1 MTETALIAGAGGF
14 GREILQYLRDL
25 RFPLEGF
32 LDDRADALAG
42 FDLGTAVLGRL
53 ADFPLRD
60 EHRLVIGVG
69 DPAGRRRLGDA
80 AAARGARF
88 LTLVHPTAYV
98 APNARL
104 GPGCVVC
111 PFAFIGVGAVLGD
124 HVAVNTYASVG
135 HDAQVGH
142 CSVFSALRGGEWRR
156 RPGRGG
162 VPRHARHGH
171 AASHG
176 GPFRQDRGGR
186 SRDTPGARLLPRG
199 GKPRSVARPLRTEDM
214 SSPVASDR
222 PEGMGIGVDVEEIAR

>member
-60 EHRLVIGVG
+60 EHRLVISVG

-80 AAARGARF
+80 AATRGARF

-104 GPGCVVC
+104 GAGCLV
-111 PFAFIGVGAVLGD
+111 
-124 HVAVNTYASVG
+124 
-135 HDAQVGH
+135 
-142 CSVFSALRGGEWRR
+142 
-156 RPGRGG
+156 
-162 VPRHARHGH
+162 
-171 AASHG
+171 
-176 GPFRQDRGGR
+176 
-186 SRDTPGARLLPRG
+186 
-199 GKPRSVARPLRTEDM
+199 
-214 SSPVASDR
+214 
-222 PEGMGIGVDVEEIAR
+222 

>member
-60 EHRLVIGVG
+60 EHRLVISVG

-80 AAARGARF
+80 AATRGARF

-104 GPGCVVC
+104 GAGCVVC

-135 HDAQVGH
+135 HDAQVGD
-142 CSVFSALRGGEWRR
+142 CSVFSPYAVVNGAVVLGEEVFLGTHATVT
-156 RPGRGG
+156 PGLT
-162 VPRHARHGH
+162 V
-171 AASHG
+171 
-176 GPFRQDRGGR
+176 GR
-186 SRDTPGARLLPRG
+186 SAKITAGAVAVRPVPAYALAVGNPA
-199 GKPRSVARPLRTEDM
+199 RSRVLYAPKT
-214 SSPVASDR
+214 
-222 PEGMGIGVDVEEIAR
+222 